1 MAEQLTGAAS
11 VAVVVLAWLLLVE
24 AMTAAIVVLA
34 TFTVLQWRSLRA
46 LMAEPPRPANRGT
59 SPVEDQGQ
67 AARQPYRIGGGLMR
81 WP

>member
-24 AMTAAIVVLA
+24 AMMAAIVVLA
-34 TFTVLQWRSLRA
+34 TFTVLQWRSLCA

-59 SPVEDQGQ
+59 SLVEDQDQ
-67 AARQPYRIGGGLMR
+67 AEPNRVRIGGGLMH
-81 WP
+81 WD